1 MLGNGRFLTEK
12 LSTPVEPALKAWYE
26 NAAKRELVPATIIQ
40 RRALRAY
47 MEKETK

>member
-1 MLGNGRFLTEK
+1 MANGRTLTDK
-12 LSTPVEPALKAWYE
+12 LSIPVEPELKAWYE
-26 NAAKRELVPATIIQ
+26 NAAKREQVPPTIIQ